1 MNEEYLLKTID
12 AVLSTKK
19 LGFVHIN
26 DLKEAVFEDMK
37 MAINELVSEKKLI
50 FQRDVNGNPIF
61 KINGGVD

>member
-1 MNEEYLLKTID
+1 MNEEYLLKTIN
-12 AVLSTKK
+12 AVISTKK
-19 LGFVHIN
+19 FGLVHIN

-37 MAINELVSEKKLI
+37 MALNELVSEKKLI